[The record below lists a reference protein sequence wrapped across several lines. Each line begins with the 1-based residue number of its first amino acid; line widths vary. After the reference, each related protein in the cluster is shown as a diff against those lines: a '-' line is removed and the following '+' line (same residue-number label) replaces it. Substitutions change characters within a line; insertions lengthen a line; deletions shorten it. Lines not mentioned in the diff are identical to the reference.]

1 MKKITLLLVTFVVLL
16 LVGCRQMV
24 IEDENVS
31 IINDGTTS
39 GDGELI
45 QILTENNYKMK
56 NTDVKTEGEEITIT
70 IKLKKEE

>member
-1 MKKITLLLVTFVVLL
+1 MKKLMLLLITFVVLL

-45 QILTENNYKMK
+45 QILTEK
-56 NTDVKTEGEEITIT
+56 
-70 IKLKKEE
+70 

>member
-56 NTDVKTEGEEITIT
+56 NTDVKTEGEEITII